1 MAASGMCLRHRKT
14 VKVWWLNWFADDD
27 VPRRWRVEN
36 AAVVLFFLA
45 CCAGWL
51 TIGFPHVEF
60 LLFLF
65 GAWIGHEVTQAAWV
79 RRWRDKHAT
88 PDG

>member
-1 MAASGMCLRHRKT
+1 MLNMKA
-14 VKVWWLNWFADDD
+14 WLDWFADD

-45 CCAGWL
+45 CSAGWL
-51 TIGFPHVEF
+51 TIGFPHGDF

-65 GAWIGHEVTQAAWV
+65 GAWIGHEITQAVWV
-79 RRWRDKHAT
+79 RRWRRDNRAT
-88 PDG
+88 DDG